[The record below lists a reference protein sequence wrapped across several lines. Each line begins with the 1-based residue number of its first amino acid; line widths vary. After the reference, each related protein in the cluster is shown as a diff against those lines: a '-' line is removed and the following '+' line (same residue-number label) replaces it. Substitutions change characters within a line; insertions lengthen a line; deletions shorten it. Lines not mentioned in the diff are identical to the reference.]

1 MYVLGNFAFFKNA
14 SSAGESNV
22 LSNPNKG
29 SVLTVEVQGTGTFTL
44 NIQGLVNT
52 EYANPTYTNLAA
64 IVAGKLSKTESIT
77 EPGIYWVGVDGVTEI
92 KAVLSSVSGNVTVFG
107 RLGE

>member
-1 MYVLGNFAFFKNA
+1 MYVLGNFVFFKAA

-52 EYANPTYTNLAA
+52 ELVNSTYTNLAA
-64 IVAGKLSKTESIT
+64 ITAKKLTKVENIT
-77 EPGIYWVGVDGVTEI
+77 EPGIYFIGVDGISEI
-92 KAVLSSVSGNVTVFG
+92 KASLSNVSGNVTVFG